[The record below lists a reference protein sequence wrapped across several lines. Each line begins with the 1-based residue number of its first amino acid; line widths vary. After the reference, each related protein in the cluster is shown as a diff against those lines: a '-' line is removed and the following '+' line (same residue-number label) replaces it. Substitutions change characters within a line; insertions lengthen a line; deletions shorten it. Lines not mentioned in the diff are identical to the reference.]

1 MSGTVFQ
8 EIKNSLRDFYLA
20 DARPDDTQ
28 TEAWRVVN

>member
-20 DARPDDTQ
+20 DTRTADM
-28 TEAWRVVN
+28 EGGVCRVVI